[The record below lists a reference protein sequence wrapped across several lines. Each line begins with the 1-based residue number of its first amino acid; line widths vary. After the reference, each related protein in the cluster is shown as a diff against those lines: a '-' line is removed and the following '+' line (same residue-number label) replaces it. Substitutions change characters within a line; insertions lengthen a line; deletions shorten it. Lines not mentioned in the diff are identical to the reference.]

1 MTPAQFDL
9 VTRLDQQPHST
20 GTRVALI
27 FGAERVTFAELSRRS
42 VAVAHALLAAGV
54 GPGDRVVHVATDSP
68 ALYEL
73 LYGCARIGAV
83 LIPVNWRLAADE
95 IEFIV
100 EHSGARLLITERTDL
115 NAEKTVQITDFACWR
130 DTPHATALP
139 DINIDRDTPV
149 LQMYTSGTTGR
160 PKGVV
165 LAHRSFN
172 AVRELLDD
180 SGLDWLDW
188 RPDDVSLI
196 ALPAF
201 HIGGMWWATQALNSG
216 VTSVVIPRFT
226 AAGAVAAIRDHGVT
240 VTCFVPAMILMLL
253 SESGVTAADLAT
265 LRKIAY
271 GGSPIGPDLLARA
284 IEAID
289 CRFAQIYG
297 LTETGNTAVC
307 LPPDQHLPGRARLAA
322 AGRPYPGVAVAIRDD
337 AGNELP
343 LGVSGEVYLRSP
355 AQMIE
360 YFADP
365 VATAATIVDGW
376 IRTGDAGY
384 LDEDGFLVIRDRVKD
399 LIIVSGENVYPAEV
413 EKVINSH
420 PGVHDCAVIG
430 VPDERRGERVHAFVT
445 ARAGAELSSDDLSAL
460 LTRKLA
466 RFKVPSRYEFVES
479 IPRNPS
485 GKILRRELRE
495 QFWTGSESPAEA
507 GQQHQ
512 PSSG

>member
-1 MTPAQFDL
+1 M
-9 VTRLDQQPHST
+9 
-20 GTRVALI
+20 
-27 FGAERVTFAELSRRS
+27 
-42 VAVAHALLAAGV
+42 
-54 GPGDRVVHVATDSP
+54 HVATDSP

-83 LIPVNWRLAADE
+83 LIPVNWRLSIDE

-100 EHSGARLLITERTDL
+100 EHSGARVLITDRRDL
-115 NAEKTVQITDFACWR
+115 NTEKTVQLADFARWR
-130 DTPHATALP
+130 AAAPAHPLP
-139 DINIDRDTPV
+139 DITIGRNTPV
-149 LQMYTSGTTGR
+149 VQMYTSGTTGR

-172 AVRELLDD
+172 AIRELLDD
-180 SGLDWLDW
+180 AGLDWLDW

-226 AAGAVAAIRDHGVT
+226 AAGAATAIRDHSVT
-240 VTCFVPAMILMLL
+240 LTCLVPAMILMLL
-253 SESGVTAADLAT
+253 SESGVSASDLTT

-284 IEAID
+284 IATIGCE
-289 CRFAQIYG
+289 FAQIYG

-307 LPPDQHLPGRARLAA
+307 LPPDQHLPERARLHA
-322 AGRPYPGVAVAIRDD
+322 AGVPYPGVDLAIRDED
-337 AGNELP
+337 GNHLPAG
-343 LGVSGEVYLRSP
+343 VCGEVYLRSP

-360 YFADP
+360 YFDDP
-365 VATAATIVDGW
+365 RATADTIVDGW
-376 IRTGDAGY
+376 VRTGDAGF

-413 EKVINSH
+413 EKAINAH
-420 PGVHDCAVIG
+420 PGVHDSAVVG
-430 VPDERRGERVHAFVT
+430 VPDVRRGERVHAFVVVRPGSVLDHGDLT
-445 ARAGAELSSDDLSAL
+445 AFLN
-460 LTRKLA
+460 TKLA
-466 RFKVPSRYEFVES
+466 RFKVPARYDFVES

-485 GKILRRELRE
+485 GKILRRELRA
-495 QFWTGSESPAEA
+495 QFWSGRD
-507 GQQHQ
+507 GQIR
-512 PSSG
+512 